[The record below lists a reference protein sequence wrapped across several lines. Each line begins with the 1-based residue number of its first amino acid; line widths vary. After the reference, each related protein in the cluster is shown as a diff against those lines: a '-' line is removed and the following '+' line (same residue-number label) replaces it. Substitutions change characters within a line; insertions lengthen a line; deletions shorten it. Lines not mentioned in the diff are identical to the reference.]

1 MLDYND
7 LNDDEKNALKQALN
21 MQEIPIYY
29 LEENNILLMETK
41 EIFEYIYMYDIK
53 KIKDAINLIESIINL
68 QITAEDIN
76 KTIIQ
81 KLLENRNNVYK
92 LSNEHYAYKE
102 N

>member
-7 LNDDEKNALKQALN
+7 LNENEKNVLKQVLN
-21 MQEIPIYY
+21 MQEIPTYY
-29 LEENNILLMETK
+29 LEENNILLMEK
-41 EIFEYIYMYDIK
+41 REMFEYIYMYDLK
-53 KIKDAINLIESIINL
+53 KIKDAINLIERIINL
-68 QITAEDIN
+68 EITIQDAN

-81 KLLENRNNVYK
+81 KLLESKNNVYK